1 MPWILIHRNGLG
13 MRILVADDHEV
24 MRKGI
29 CAILS
34 AGFSFAICDEA
45 SNGQE
50 AVEKARR
57 HRPDIVILDISM
69 PILGGFAAAKEIHE
83 NMPDVPI
90 LLFTYNSSETFLSEA
105 KKASAQGIVSKEQ
118 AADTLVIAVKALL
131 RKETFF
137 PQ

>member
-1 MPWILIHRNGLG
+1 

-24 MRKGI
+24 MRKGV

-50 AVEKARR
+50 AVEKACR

-69 PILGGFAAAKEIHE
+69 PVLGGFAAAKEIHQH
-83 NMPDVPI
+83 MPDVPI
-90 LLFTYNSSETFLSEA
+90 LLFTSNPSEQFLSEA
-105 KKASAQGIVSKEQ
+105 KKTSAQGIVSKEQ
-118 AADTLVIAVKALL
+118 AANTLVMAVKALL

-137 PQ
+137 LPIKEPEE